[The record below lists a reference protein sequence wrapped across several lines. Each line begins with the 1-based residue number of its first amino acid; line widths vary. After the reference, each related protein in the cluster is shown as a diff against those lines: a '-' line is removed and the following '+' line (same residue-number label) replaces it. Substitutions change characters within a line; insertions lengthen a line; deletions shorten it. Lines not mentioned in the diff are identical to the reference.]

1 MQRPEKPFARTSEEL
16 AKELE
21 VRIDTGLSATEVARR
36 IETFGPNR
44 LEIASTISPWQ
55 IFLRQFQDLMVL
67 ILVAA
72 VVIAFFT
79 WWVEGAHGFPADATI
94 ILAIVVANAILGFL
108 QEYGAERAIEELQKS
123 TTTKARVKR
132 DGDVASLN
140 QEELVPGD
148 VVLLSEGDKVPA
160 DAILVTA
167 SHLRVNESMLTGES
181 VPVDKKV
188 GPVEADAPID
198 GRTCALYAGST
209 VAAGEA
215 TALVVSTGQS
225 TELGSIATSLSTTH
239 SEATP
244 LESKLHKLGSQIGW
258 AILWLSIIIAGTVL
272 LVEGKVDVATL
283 TRVAMFSVALAVAAV
298 PEGLPAVLTVSLSA
312 GARRLAQR
320 HAVARR
326 MSAVETLGS
335 VTVIVTDKTG
345 TLTHNQMTVKK
356 LAVAGQVVS
365 VSGEGLS
372 LEGKVEGESP
382 AIAALIECGAL
393 ANGASLEKTDKS
405 DDDENGK
412 DSKDGVKAIGDPMDA
427 GLLVLAEKGGADWRA
442 LHKSHEKI
450 DDIPFSSERA
460 MMSHLRRTPDGV
472 YLYTKGSAQ
481 AVLAHCTSVLDENG
495 QSRPISETDLEK
507 LREQEEEFAK
517 DALRTLAF
525 ARRPHSEESSHD
537 SSEEGLEFLGLAAF
551 IDPHR
556 GEVPDAIKTCREA
569 GIRVVMLTGDH
580 PTTAGAI
587 ARAVGLADEG
597 DKVPL
602 TGSDLARMSDDE
614 RDRQVREHNVWA
626 RVAPDQKLALVS
638 SLIAQNQVVAMT
650 GDGVNDA
657 PALKK
662 VHVGVAMGQSGT
674 AVAVEASD
682 IVLTDD
688 NFATIVAAVE
698 EGRSV
703 FANVRRFIAFLF
715 SGNFGVVA
723 AMFLGTIFAGVYGLR
738 YEGEILLP
746 LAAAQILWMNLVTDG
761 APAVAFALGQ
771 GSPYLMKEPPRDPDD
786 AILTKDMWWLIGLT
800 GSALCVM
807 FLVILDVLYAGGLW
821 TLTSESAPEARTTAF
836 YTLVTARLINAL
848 NYLDLRGSVFSKATW
863 TNRYVPAAALFS
875 WILTVGLI
883 FWPAAAGLFGLVAP
897 QPGLLALLTLCA
909 VPVVLVPAEV
919 YKWRQRRA

>member
-1 MQRPEKPFARTSEEL
+1 MQRPDAPFARTPEQL
-16 AKELE
+16 AEDLE
-21 VRIDTGLSATEVARR
+21 VRVETGLTRDEAARR
-36 IETFGPNR
+36 VEEFGPNR
-44 LEIASTISPWQ
+44 LEIASAISPWK

-72 VVIAFFT
+72 VAIAFFT
-79 WWVEGAHGFPADATI
+79 WWVEGANGFPADATI
-94 ILAIVVANAILGFL
+94 ILAIVIANAALGFL

-123 TTTKARVKR
+123 TTTKARVRR
-132 DGDVASLN
+132 DGEVALLA

-148 VVLLSEGDKVPA
+148 IVLLSEGDKVPA
-160 DAILVTA
+160 DAVLALA

-188 GPVEADAPID
+188 GPVEAEAPID
-198 GRTCALYAGST
+198 ARTCALYAGST
-209 VAAGEA
+209 VTAGEA
-215 TALVVSTGQS
+215 TAIVVTTGQG
-225 TELGSIATSLSTTH
+225 TELGSIATSLGSTQ

-244 LESKLHKLGSQIGW
+244 LEAKLHKLGSQIGW

-272 LVEGKVDVATL
+272 LVEGKVDVPTL

-320 HAVARR
+320 NAVARR

-356 LAVAGQVVS
+356 LATAGQVVA
-365 VSGEGLS
+365 VTGEGLS
-372 LEGKVEGESP
+372 LDGKVEGESP
-382 AIAALIECGAL
+382 ALAALIECGVL
-393 ANGASLEKTDKS
+393 ANGASLEKS
-405 DDDENGK
+405 AE
-412 DSKDGVKAIGDPMDA
+412 GVKAIGDPMDA
-427 GLLVLAEKGGADWRA
+427 GLLVLAEKSGADWRA
-442 LHKSHEKI
+442 LHKSHEKL

-460 MMSHLRRTPDGV
+460 RMSHLRRTPDGAF
-472 YLYTKGSAQ
+472 LYTKGSAQ
-481 AVLAHCTSVLDENG
+481 AVLAHCTSILDESG
-495 QSRPISETDLEK
+495 GSRPLTEADLEK
-507 LREQEEEFAK
+507 LRQQEEDFAK

-525 ARRPHSEESSHD
+525 ARRPHAEESGHEGSEE
-537 SSEEGLEFLGLAAF
+537 ELEFLGLAAF

-556 GEVPDAIKTCREA
+556 EEVPDAIKTCKEA

-587 ARAVGLADEG
+587 ARAVGLAGES
-597 DKVPL
+597 DKEPL
-602 TGSDLARMSDDE
+602 TGRDLARMDDSE

-723 AMFLGTIFAGVYGLR
+723 AMFLGTIFAGIYGLR

-761 APAVAFALGQ
+761 APAVAFALGK
-771 GSPYLMKEPPRDPDD
+771 GTPYLMKEPPRDPDD
-786 AILTKDMWWLIGLT
+786 AILTRDMWWLIGLT
-800 GSALCVM
+800 GSALCLM
-807 FLVILDVLYAGGLW
+807 FLVILDVLYAGGVW
-821 TLTSESAPEARTTAF
+821 TITSESAPEARTTAF
-836 YTLVTARLINAL
+836 YTLVTARLLNSL
-848 NYLDLRGSVFSKATW
+848 NYLDLRGSVFSRTTW

-883 FWPAAAGLFGLVAP
+883 FWPTAAGLFGLVAP
-897 QPGLLALLTLCA
+897 QPGLLALLTLGA